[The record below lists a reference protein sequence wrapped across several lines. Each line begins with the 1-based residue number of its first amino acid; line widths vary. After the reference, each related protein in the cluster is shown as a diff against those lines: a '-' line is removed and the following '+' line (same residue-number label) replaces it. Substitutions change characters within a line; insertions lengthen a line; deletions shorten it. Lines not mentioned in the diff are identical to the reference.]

1 MKNIISRIK
10 TLYIMKFKPNV
21 EFLRHIGVKVGE
33 NCRIYTRG
41 FGKEPWLVTIGNKV
55 TITSGC
61 KFITHDGSTWLIE
74 DEKGRRYLYKQIKVG
89 NNVFIGVNSIILPGV
104 NIEDNVVIAA
114 GSVVTKSIPSG
125 KIVGGN
131 PAKIIGNFKDYEDK
145 VLRNYISHEEMNF
158 NLPYKERINKV
169 LDKTYKKELN

>member
-1 MKNIISRIK
+1 MKSISIKKIMKNIISRIK

-74 DEKGRRYLYKQIKVG
+74 DEKGRRYLYKRVKRKRKIY
-89 NNVFIGVNSIILPGV
+89 
-104 NIEDNVVIAA
+104 IAC
-114 GSVVTKSIPSG
+114 
-125 KIVGGN
+125 
-131 PAKIIGNFKDYEDK
+131 
-145 VLRNYISHEEMNF
+145 ISM
-158 NLPYKERINKV
+158 
-169 LDKTYKKELN
+169 